1 MIKVIYETFD
11 HNVHDVSKVAKL
23 VYDVDFRTFDMLFKT
38 PESAVKAIARDLPKR
53 GLGDYFKV
61 ILDDDGEIIGVLM
74 VYNARVSHRFYLK
87 SPKLL
92 IVVILDHFALADIE
106 DDDLYLAEIAI
117 DSELRGR
124 GIGRKVVCDVIDYA
138 RSKDYKRV
146 TIDADF
152 RNHGAKKKKKKIG
165 FRVFNK
171 KSVKIRNF
179 ERGMY
184 NMELLLKQ

>member
-53 GLGDYFKV
+53 GLGDYYKV

-92 IVVILDHFALADIE
+92 IVDILDHFALADIE

-124 GIGRKVVCDVIDYA
+124 GIGRKLCVMLLTMPDLKIIKGSQSMPILEITA
-138 RSKDYKRV
+138 PKDSM
-146 TIDADF
+146 
-152 RNHGAKKKKKKIG
+152 KK
-165 FRVFNK
+165 
-171 KSVKIRNF
+171 
-179 ERGMY
+179 
-184 NMELLLKQ
+184 